1 MDNEQIIKKLE
12 WLDEQRKNEAE
23 AVQRLRAHINGLGG
37 SIASVSKQMEDL
49 SGEVSRLAAT
59 AGRISQFDEALSK
72 HRAEISRQLED
83 AENRRTKKEKQIE
96 SLRTNDHRK
105 VVKSVDELRRELAR
119 LDAIKDILVQQ
130 SEEDQRLN
138 RGLGELI
145 SRFSETETLLE
156 DCTLRLVSLEEAN
169 AQESKRINE
178 VQTDLTG
185 IKRKVED
192 LRNMIDSTDD
202 RTRKFEVS
210 IGELKSSDKER
221 SDQLE
226 TWTDEQRMKL
236 VDFEKRWSD
245 WENRFDAFEVV
256 ATNVEEKII
265 AYDQTHRAIKQMQGQ
280 LEDLLERL
288 ERRIT
293 EVREMQRLA
302 EDRIKQDWAAFVSD
316 ETKKWTTYKLSSEER
331 WKEHQRVHEK
341 LSVAVEKLEALRSEI
356 REDLDLLVERQA
368 RRVNELVALTREWVK
383 DQD

>member
-1 MDNEQIIKKLE
+1 MDNEQIVKKLE

-23 AVQRLRAHINGLGG
+23 AVQRLRAHVNELGG

-49 SGEVSRLAAT
+49 SGEVSRLAAV
-59 AGRISQFDEALSK
+59 AGRISQFDEALTK

-96 SLRTNDHRK
+96 SLRTSDHRK
-105 VVKSVDELRRELAR
+105 VVKSVDELRRELGR
-119 LDAIKDILVQQ
+119 LDAINDILVQQ

-138 RGLGELI
+138 RGLGEL
-145 SRFSETETLLE
+145 STRFSETETLLE

-178 VQTDLTG
+178 AQTDLTG

-226 TWTDEQRMKL
+226 TWADEQRMKL

-256 ATNVEEKII
+256 AKNVEEKII

-293 EVREMQRLA
+293 EVSEMQRLA

-316 ETKKWTTYKLSSEER
+316 ETKKWSTYKLSSEER

-341 LSVAVEKLEALRSEI
+341 LSVAVEELEILRSEI
-356 REDLDLLVERQA
+356 RGDLDLLAERQA